1 MMITYS
7 QGLEQS
13 KQGTVGLKLKSV
25 SELTSLEKTVRVIV
39 IVLPTN
45 IYYAGQPRQY
55 FPVKPAFNWVSG
67 AIGQNRNSTVS

>member
-25 SELTSLEKTVRVIV
+25 SELNSLEKTVRV